1 MKNTN
6 KLIGIIAIVAI
17 IWLFFTACDN
27 DNGGKTI
34 TFSLDIV
41 DSRTFNVTVE
51 GAKWL
56 EDNTMSGM
64 NVLLSGSLTVNR
76 NSDGYEYTTPRFSE
90 ILELEITDYV
100 AIFRLQ
106 DLFYGLKGTISFNTS
121 ELAKAEFR
129 TTGGHSDVYQVNTSK
144 SSITFPAPILNSG
157 NIFANKQPSFNNK

>member
-1 MKNTN
+1 MKNTI
-6 KLIGIIAIVAI
+6 KLFGIIALVAI
-17 IWLFFTACDN
+17 IGLFFTACDN

-64 NVLLSGSLTVNR
+64 NILLSGSLTVNR
-76 NSDGYEYTTPRFSE
+76 NSDGYEYTTPRFYE
-90 ILELEITDYV
+90 ILEAEITDNV
-100 AIFRLQ
+100 AIIRLQ

-121 ELAKAEFR
+121 ELTNGQFL
-129 TTGGHSDVYQVNTSK
+129 TNGGHSDVYQVNTSK
-144 SSITFPAPILNSG
+144 SSITFP
-157 NIFANKQPSFNNK
+157 